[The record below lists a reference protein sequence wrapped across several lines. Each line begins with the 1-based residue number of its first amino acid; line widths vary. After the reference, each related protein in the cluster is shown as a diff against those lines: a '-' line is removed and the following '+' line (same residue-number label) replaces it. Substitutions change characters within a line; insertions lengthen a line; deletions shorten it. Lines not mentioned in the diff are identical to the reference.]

1 VLASGLALGGCVSP
15 RDAAVA
21 ASKVVPPANP
31 VAIAKMVQGVIAA
44 KDPNGTEQAIQLLRE
59 AVALDPYLWEA
70 RYDLGVVLSRAG
82 DLAGAEDALA
92 TAAKSDEG
100 AEEVALALAEVR
112 QRRGEHK
119 AAADGL
125 GDFVEAHPQALAART
140 LYVACLRDAG
150 QIDKAIREAREV
162 LVHKPGDASALAE
175 LALSHLAKG
184 ERDEASL
191 LAKQALDSDAHSAV
205 AERATG
211 MIALSRG
218 DDATAFLSFSK
229 ATQADPKD
237 TTARLNM
244 GSVLLRAGAYAKAAE
259 QFRAILQVLPDDSDA
274 ILGLA
279 CALKGEGAQA
289 KDGAPKVQEARTLLE
304 KLLTR
309 SPHNVGAL
317 FNLGVL
323 YADVLKRPDDA
334 RSLFQRFLSDAPTDH
349 PARAEASRYI
359 ASLGTSTPAS
369 GGPGGLAPANG
380 PPPVGAPQGSASPA
394 PPAAAPAGPPPP
406 PAGGKS

>member
-1 VLASGLALGGCVSP
+1 VSHCRLEASRASVVLAALVLGCGH
-15 RDAAVA
+15 AAVVA
-21 ASKVVPPANP
+21 APSNVIPPANP
-31 VAIAKMVQGVIAA
+31 VAVAKMVQGVVAA
-44 KDPNGTEQAIQLLRE
+44 KDPNGTDQALQLLRE
-59 AVALDPYLWEA
+59 AVATDPYLWEA
-70 RYDLGVVLSRAG
+70 RYDLGVVLARAG
-82 DLAGAEDALA
+82 DLAGAEDALT
-92 TAAKSDEG
+92 TAMKASEG

-125 GDFVEAHPQALAART
+125 GDFVEGHPSALAPRT
-140 LYVACLRDAG
+140 LYVACLRDSG
-150 QIDKAIREAREV
+150 QVEKAILQAREV
-162 LVHKPGDASALAE
+162 LVRKPGDASALAE
-175 LALSHLAKG
+175 LALCHLAKG

-218 DDATAFLSFSK
+218 DDATAFLAFLK
-229 ATQADPKD
+229 ATQADPRD

-244 GSVLLRAGAYAKAAE
+244 GSVLLRAGAYSKAAE
-259 QFRAILQVLPDDSDA
+259 QFRAILQVLPDDGDA
-274 ILGLA
+274 TLGLA
-279 CALKGEGAQA
+279 AALKGEGVAT

-304 KLLTR
+304 KLLVR

-323 YADVLKRPDDA
+323 YADVLKRPADA
-334 RSLFQRFLSDAPTDH
+334 RPLFQRFLSDAPSDH
-349 PARAEASRYI
+349 PARADATKYVSTLSAEA
-359 ASLGTSTPAS
+359 
-369 GGPGGLAPANG
+369 
-380 PPPVGAPQGSASPA
+380 PA
-394 PPAAAPAGPPPP
+394 PPPAPAALPPGAPVAAPPR

>member
-1 VLASGLALGGCVSP
+1 VTIARSGPVVACLFGSAFALGGCAHRAS
-15 RDAAVA
+15 AVA
-21 ASKVVPPANP
+21 GGVAVAPPANP
-31 VAIAKMVQGVIAA
+31 IAVAKMVQGVVAA

-59 AVALDPYLWEA
+59 AVALDAYLWEA
-70 RYDLGVVLSRAG
+70 RYDLGVVLARAG
-82 DLAGAEDALA
+82 DLAQAEDALVAA
-92 TAAKSDEG
+92 TKGDEG

-112 QRRGEHK
+112 QRREEHK
-119 AAADGL
+119 VAADGL
-125 GDFVEAHPQALAART
+125 GDFLSTHPNALAART

-150 QIDKAIREAREV
+150 QVDKAILEAREV
-162 LVHKPGDASALAE
+162 LVKKPGDATALAE
-175 LALSHLAKG
+175 LALCHLAKG

-218 DDATAFLSFSK
+218 DDANAFVAFVK

-279 CALKGEGAQA
+279 AALKGEGVQS
-289 KDGAPKVQEARTLLE
+289 KDGAPKVQEARALLE
-304 KLLTR
+304 RLVAR

-323 YADVLKRPDDA
+323 YADVLKRPADA
-334 RSLFQRFLSDAPTDH
+334 RPLFERFLSDAPNDH
-349 PARAEASRYI
+349 PARGDATRYV
-359 ASLGTSTPAS
+359 TT
-369 GGPGGLAPANG
+369 LAAFA
-380 PPPVGAPQGSASPA
+380 PPPAPPPTPSPGA
-394 PPAAAPAGPPPP
+394 PPAAP
-406 PAGGKS
+406 GGKS

>member
-1 VLASGLALGGCVSP
+1 VTRSSRHAAMVPLLAALLAVGCGP
-15 RDAAVA
+15 RRGP
-21 ASKVVPPANP
+21 VVVQSNATPPVNP
-31 VAIAKMVQGVIAA
+31 VAVAKMVQGVVAA
-44 KDPNGTEQAIQLLRE
+44 KDPAGNEQALQLLRE

-70 RYDLGVVLSRAG
+70 RYDLGVVLARAG

-92 TAAKSDEG
+92 TAAKADPA

-112 QRRGEHK
+112 QRREEHA

-125 GDFVEAHPQALAART
+125 GDFVEAHPAALAART

-150 QIDKAIREAREV
+150 KVDKAILEAREV
-162 LVHKPGDASALAE
+162 LVRKPGDASALAE
-175 LALSHLAKG
+175 LALCHLAKG

-218 DDATAFLSFSK
+218 DDATAFLAFVK
-229 ATQADPKD
+229 ATEADPRD

-279 CALKGEGAQA
+279 AALKGEGAQA
-289 KDGAPKVQEARTLLE
+289 KDGAPKVDEARALLE
-304 KLLTR
+304 KLLSR

-323 YADVLKRPDDA
+323 YADVLKRPADA
-334 RSLFQRFLSDAPTDH
+334 KPLFQRFLSDAPSDH
-349 PARAEASRYI
+349 PARAEATRY
-359 ASLGTSTPAS
+359 ASS
-369 GGPGGLAPANG
+369 LATEA
-380 PPPVGAPQGSASPA
+380 PA
-394 PPAAAPAGPPPP
+394 PPAAPAPPPTTAP
-406 PAGGKS
+406 THPAAGGKS